1 VQELAAVLASMIEI
15 RDQAQDENELLT
27 KKCEFLNLS
36 PMKILNLNTPN
47 TPFCRVSS
55 LEEALALANRAGFQH
70 QMGFKQ

>member
-1 VQELAAVLASMIEI
+1 MQELAAVLASMIEI

-27 KKCEFLNLS
+27 KKCKFLNLI
-36 PMKILNLNTPN
+36 PKPKPLTPN

-55 LEEALALANRAGFQH
+55 LEEALALASRAGFQH